1 MTFECCSNVSFLDL
15 VETELPFASSAL
27 PSPTPGNSSRS
38 VGHHLDA
45 RPAII
50 GGSVGV
56 IFLFVAMVILIILL
70 STCIALL
77 RRRRM
82 TSESQHNV
90 KGVMCYSACKYVR
103 ES

>member
-1 MTFECCSNVSFLDL
+1 MTCECCSTFS
-15 VETELPFASSAL
+15 VEPELPSASSAL
-27 PSPTPGNSSRS
+27 PDPIPGNSLRS
-38 VGHHLDA
+38 VGHQLEV

-56 IFLFVAMVILIILL
+56 SCLFVAMVILIILL
-70 STCIALL
+70 STCIVLV

-82 TSESQHNV
+82 TSESLPQHNV
-90 KGVMCYSACKYVR
+90 KGVHNHVLLFMQVR